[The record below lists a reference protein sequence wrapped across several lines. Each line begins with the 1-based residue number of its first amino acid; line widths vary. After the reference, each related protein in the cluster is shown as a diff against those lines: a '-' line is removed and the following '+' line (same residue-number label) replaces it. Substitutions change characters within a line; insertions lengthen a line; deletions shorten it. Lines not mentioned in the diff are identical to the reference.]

1 MTRHL
6 SFAPVSRPDA
16 RVLVLGSLPGAELLR
31 RQEYYA
37 KSQNAFWRIM
47 GELVGAGPDLPYAQ
61 RLEQLTSAGLAPW
74 DVCASARREGS
85 LDAKIQDMEPND
97 FARFFDAHGQIAL
110 IGFNGQTAAKLFERF
125 VAPETDARSWQ
136 DPAPMFALDES
147 RSRLDAL
154 CAKARHLAR
163 GAHALSGRRAM
174 SSCSVCSVERSAIPS
189 TRSGRKWR
197 WNAATASRVASS

>member
-6 SFAPVSRPDA
+6 SFAPVSRQEA
-16 RVLVLGSLPGAELLR
+16 RVLVLGSLPGAKSLR

-61 RLEQLTSAGLAPW
+61 RVEQLASAGLALW

-85 LDAKIQDMEPND
+85 LDVKIQDMEPND
-97 FARFFDAHGQIAL
+97 FACFLRAHGQIEL

-125 VAPETDARSWQ
+125 VAPE
-136 DPAPMFALDES
+136 
-147 RSRLDAL
+147 LDAQAGKIPRRCL
-154 CAKARHLAR
+154 PSTSP
-163 GAHALSGRRAM
+163 AHASMRFSQKL
-174 SSCSVCSVERSAIPS
+174 EI
-189 TRSGRKWR
+189 WR
-197 WNAATASRVASS
+197 EALTPFLAGAR